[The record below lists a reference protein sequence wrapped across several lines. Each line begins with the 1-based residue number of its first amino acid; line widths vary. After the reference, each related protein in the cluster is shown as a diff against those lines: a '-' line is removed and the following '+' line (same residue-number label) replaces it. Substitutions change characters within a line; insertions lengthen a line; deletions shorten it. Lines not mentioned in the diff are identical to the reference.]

1 MPCVPD
7 PNSTS
12 NSPPSPGNAHCL
24 PSTLPRMP
32 PSHLFPAFPMSPFT
46 LPQCTVSAQLIQPP
60 FSRARGSLGRP
71 MNIPAPANLSSEW
84 CKKCFMA
91 LWRHSWAGARN
102 LRQLKCQDCTYNFTH
117 IWYMDKISWDK
128 EPRQR
133 KILTIFSYQWIY

>member
-1 MPCVPD
+1 MCQILILPPNLHPPLGMPTACP
-7 PNSTS
+7 
-12 NSPPSPGNAHCL
+12 PPSLECL
-24 PSTLPRMP
+24 PPTSSLP
-32 PSHLFPAFPMSPFT
+32 SPCHP
-46 LPQCTVSAQLIQPP
+46 LPYPQCTVSAQLIQPP